1 MSNDGR
7 NSSSTF
13 RPEQGGSG
21 RNDEYMM
28 ALSTVDRQGV
38 DWAEL
43 LGGDGSGQLDVIAR
57 SLKNTDMQ
65 FI

>member
-1 MSNDGR
+1 
-7 NSSSTF
+7 
-13 RPEQGGSG
+13 
-21 RNDEYMM
+21 M

-43 LGGDGSGQLDVIAR
+43 LGGDGSGQLDVMAR

>member
-7 NSSSTF
+7 NSSTF
-13 RPEQGGSG
+13 HPEQGRCG

-28 ALSTVDRQGV
+28 TLFVVDRQGV

-43 LGGDGSGQLDVIAR
+43 LGGDGSRQLNVMAR
-57 SLKNTDMQ
+57 SLKNMDMQ